1 MATLPHDI
9 LEQVF
14 RLVQDEANTPT
25 LRVWARLS
33 RVWTAPAQRTLFS
46 IVALTVRAH
55 PRRLLFL
62 LRRAPHLQEYVR
74 TLNVA
79 VDIDEQVRHE
89 LVPLLSHI
97 RRIVCTDVAPDWAL
111 LSSFARLTSVRIHT
125 ETRTYVHAAPRRDDA
140 AIPVALETY
149 ELARTPSSLQPDFLV
164 WLASTATSACQT
176 LRAATWR
183 VERYY
188 GHVREAADFL
198 REHAALEHLTL
209 DCSVGSHSA
218 LSGSRTSCPNLFTL
232 SCAEHAY
239 SRCCTHHRAHAHRP
253 YRLPLVGADLHPPAR
268 DSFPSPTYAT
278 HCRGHAVLCFL

>member
-1 MATLPHDI
+1 MVTLPRDI

-14 RLVQDEANTPT
+14 RLVQDEADTPT
-25 LRVWARLS
+25 LRVWAQLS

-79 VDIDEQVRHE
+79 IDIDEQVRHE
-89 LVPLLSHI
+89 LVLLLPHI
-97 RRIVCTDVAPDWAL
+97 HRIVCTDVPPDWAL

-125 ETRTYVHAAPRRDDA
+125 ETRTYAHAAPRPDDA
-140 AIPVALETY
+140 VAPIALETY
-149 ELARTPSSLQPDFLV
+149 ELARTPSSLQPDFLL
-164 WLASTATSACQT
+164 WLASTATSARQS

-188 GHVREAADFL
+188 GDVREAANFL
-198 REHAALEHLTL
+198 REHAALEHLAL

-218 LSGSRTSCPNLFTL
+218 HSGSRTFCHNLFAFL
-232 SCAEHAY
+232 CAEHTY
-239 SRCCTHHRAHAHRP
+239 SGRRTHHRAHNHRP
-253 YRLPLVGADLHPPAR
+253 YRLPLVGVDLRPSAR
-268 DSFPSPTYAT
+268 NSFSSPKYAA
-278 HCRGHAVLCFL
+278 HRRGHAVFRFL